1 MEKERTLLNVNS
13 DIKQRINYL
22 VYKDKLRKEN
32 VTTEDLKKAYEYSN
46 MNIKVM
52 EEAGISMIELVLLEE
67 YQSRI
72 CDMYIVQLYHRLF
85 GFDESVQRVK
95 KIHQT
100 MQMC

>member
-13 DIKQRINYL
+13 EIKQRINYL
-22 VYKDKLRKEN
+22 VYRDKLRKEN

-52 EEAGISMIELVLLEE
+52 EEAGIPMIELVLLEE

-72 CDMYIVQLYHRLF
+72 CDMYIVQLYHKLF
-85 GFDESVQRVK
+85 GFDEPVQRVK

>member
-22 VYKDKLRKEN
+22 VYRDKLRKEN

-72 CDMYIVQLYHRLF
+72 CDMYIVQYIWW
-85 GFDESVQRVK
+85 GDGIAQRVRKRVIIVK
-95 KIHQT
+95 KQGV
-100 MQMC
+100 

>member
-22 VYKDKLRKEN
+22 VYRDKLRKEN

-72 CDMYIVQLYHRLF
+72 CVMYIVQY
-85 GFDESVQRVK
+85 
-95 KIHQT
+95 I
-100 MQMC
+100 